1 MTVQLSRLIT
11 SAEIDA
17 SKYKAGADQKVAADR
32 AMVASAQAVGQAAS
46 QNDNKIS
53 QSGDVLS
60 RLSKQYVDGSRQAQA
75 FEKDLRALNRGLE
88 TGKISTEGASAILVG
103 MTQKLG
109 LSADAS
115 ALAAKGQIQLAAAV
129 TAASAHFDGQ
139 AVSLSRAV
147 GEYRVYIAQLKEAQ
161 QAESSRQVAASN
173 QSKFNTV
180 LGVQTAPSTG
190 ARSSASIFE
199 AEFARLEQNA
209 QLRAQQAG
217 ALFADQFNSSVMA
230 NSGKSARAS
239 ASVFE
244 ESGRESDLMAS
255 KVAALRAELN
265 PLAAAQDRVNAEM
278 AEYAAL
284 AAKGAISADELSRAQ
299 QLARGRMAAN
309 QNGSGA
315 NNFAAFN
322 AASQFQDIAITS
334 AMGQS
339 IPTIALQQGTQLGMA
354 MQMAVGDN
362 GAAGGVKVLGS
373 ALLGLF
379 SPINLLAIGIT
390 GVAAA
395 SIQYF
400 MKGRDG
406 AKSMAEATKMHSD
419 TLKLLKEQYG
429 DLAEVIKTVGTVGGQ
444 AFTAADVRAN
454 QAMLNTMIRSQG
466 SEMVGGMTGG
476 MLTGYLSDANPLST
490 LIDRQKMGGGQG
502 ADFAGPITSLIES
515 ARQGHTDIPRFEKDV
530 DSLFK
535 TLATRP
541 GADVDMLANTR
552 DSVLALGEAAFEVKG
567 KFEPFQQV
575 INRFQ
580 IEVAENHPNLSR
592 FNADIEAIGA
602 AQGITKLADEVISLG
617 KDFVETAR
625 QAQELKAILDRI
637 DRENTRPGL
646 ADRRVLG
653 GYVAGRDAALGRE
666 NDQFEA
672 EQQMA
677 RARTNAEKL
686 AAIEAQVRARA
697 AQDADKGGGLQARV
711 DRALQAE
718 HNRQAIEARDAELD
732 RGRAIDKTLASQQ
745 LDLQLI
751 GKTAGETA
759 RLRMEFEQIAAIRE
773 EAALK
778 GVPADEAEIARIKEK
793 AAAYGLVADE
803 IARANLAKDLN
814 FEREQQFRSAQDQ
827 QIASRQQ
834 GAGLDVDLNS
844 PAAQQMRDLA
854 RFADAKGLAVGF
866 LTDFKSEL
874 LRNGGD
880 VGKALGESIL
890 NALTTSMDKQLADI
904 FDRLA
909 TWIASLLTGQT
920 PGGSLA
926 SGAGFAANTTLSAFL
941 GASNDN
947 YAPGAVT
954 RSPLGAVGTGSM
966 AAYASAIRSIESAGS
981 GGYSAL
987 GPWTNGDRAY
997 GAYQVMGNNIPSW
1010 SKDALGKSLTPDQ
1023 FLADPAAQD
1032 AIFQKQFG
1040 KYLSKYGNPQDAASA
1055 WFTGG
1060 PLKSGAGATD
1070 VLGTS
1075 GSVYVDKFN
1084 AAVDKATQG
1093 LGGLDTTVT
1102 KTIGSLAGGVGGA
1115 GGGLA
1120 SILEGLKPGNFTPDP
1135 GGFAAM
1141 LGIGAGTP
1149 APAAAGGGGG
1159 LFSMLLGWLPKLFGF
1174 ADGTE
1179 SAPDGWA
1186 WVGERGPELRK
1197 LRGGD
1202 VIRSHGRSMDMA
1214 ANANMSARG
1223 GGRGQEV
1230 NLHVNVYGGS
1240 GDDHVRLLA
1249 RQGAQQAIG
1258 DYHEAQASGGFGELQ
1273 RRYNSQKG

>member
-17 SKYKAGADQKVAADR
+17 SKYLATASQMVAADR
-32 AMVASAQAVGQAAS
+32 DLVGGAQAVGQAFTSAET
-46 QNDNKIS
+46 KIS
-53 QSGDVLS
+53 QSGDALTRLS
-60 RLSKQYVDGSRQAQA
+60 RQYVEGFTAQQRFDSGLGSLARGLDSGKIKLEQAQ
-75 FEKDLRALNRGLE
+75 
-88 TGKISTEGASAILVG
+88 SILIG
-103 MTQKLG
+103 MNQKLG
-109 LSADAS
+109 LSANAS
-115 ALAAKGQIQLAAAV
+115 ELAAKGQTQLAAAV
-129 TAASAHFDGQ
+129 GAA
-139 AVSLSRAV
+139 
-147 GEYRVYIAQLKEAQ
+147 
-161 QAESSRQVAASN
+161 
-173 QSKFNTV
+173 
-180 LGVQTAPSTG
+180 
-190 ARSSASIFE
+190 
-199 AEFARLEQNA
+199 NA
-209 QLRAQQAG
+209 QIQGQ
-217 ALFADQFNSSVMA
+217 
-230 NSGKSARAS
+230 
-239 ASVFE
+239 
-244 ESGRESDLMAS
+244 
-255 KVAALRAELN
+255 
-265 PLAAAQDRVNAEM
+265 
-278 AEYAAL
+278 AL
-284 AAKGAISADELSRAQ
+284 AAEKTIASAK
-299 QLARGRMAAN
+299 RMQAAN
-309 QNGSGA
+309 ANGAAA
-315 NNFAAFN
+315 NHVAGPGTFNTANIAA
-322 AASQFQDIAITS
+322 QFQDIGVTA
-334 AMGQS
+334 AMGMSPLQ
-339 IPTIALQQGTQLGMA
+339 IALQQGTQL
-354 MQMAVGDN
+354 QAVLGPL
-362 GAAGGVKVLGS
+362 GAGGAVKALGGAFLS
-373 ALLGLF
+373 LINPVSLVTLALVG
-379 SPINLLAIGIT
+379 GT
-390 GVAAA
+390 AAA
-395 SIQYF
+395 IQFF

-406 AKSMAEATKMHSD
+406 AKTMAEATKIHSD

-429 DLAEVIKTVGTVGGQ
+429 DLAEVIKTVGTVGGE

-466 SEMVGGMTGG
+466 SAMVGGMTGG
-476 MLTGYLSDANPLST
+476 ILTGYLSDANPLAT
-490 LIDRQKMGGGQG
+490 LLDRQKMGGAQG
-502 ADFAGPITSLIES
+502 GDFAGSITSLIES

-602 AQGITKLADEVISLG
+602 TQGITKLADEVISLG

-625 QAQELKAILDRI
+625 QAQELKLILDRI

-646 ADRRVLG
+646 ADRRALG

-718 HNRQAIEARDAELD
+718 RNRQAIEARDAELD
-732 RGRAIDKTLASQQ
+732 RARAIDKTLASQQ

-844 PAAQQMRDLA
+844 PAAQQMRDIA

-926 SGAGFAANTTLSAFL
+926 SGAGFAANTTLSSFL

-954 RSPLGAVGTGSM
+954 RSPLAAGGGNM

-987 GPWTNGDRAY
+987 GPWTKGDRAY
-997 GAYQVMGNNIPSW
+997 GAYQVMGNNIGPW
-1010 SKDALGKSLTPDQ
+1010 SQDALGKSLTPSQ
-1023 FLADPAAQD
+1023 FLSDPAAQD
-1032 AIFQKQFG
+1032 AIFEKQFG

-1084 AAVDKATQG
+1084 AAVNRATEG

-1102 KTIGSLAGGVGGA
+1102 NTVQSLAGGLGGK
-1115 GGGLA
+1115 GGLA
-1120 SILEGLKPGNFTPDP
+1120 SILDGLKPGNFQANTSLSEI
-1135 GGFAAM
+1135 
-1141 LGIGAGTP
+1141 LGYAGSSP
-1149 APAAAGGGGG
+1149 APSGGGGG
-1159 LFSMLLGWLPKLFGF
+1159 IFSALLSFIPKLFGF
-1174 ADGTE
+1174 ANGTDF
-1179 SAPDGWA
+1179 APGGLA
-1186 WVGERGPELRK
+1186 RINEKGGEIVDLPRGSRVIPH
-1197 LRGGD
+1197 D
-1202 VIRSHGRSMDMA
+1202 VSMRMA
-1214 ANANMSARG
+1214 ANWNRPSQPSKVDFNINLVGAN
-1223 GGRGQEV
+1223 
-1230 NLHVNVYGGS
+1230 
-1240 GDDHVRLLA
+1240 GDEHVRMLA
-1249 RQGAQQAIG
+1249 KQGAQEAIG
-1258 DYHEAQASGGFGELQ
+1258 QYHEAQSRGGFGELQ
-1273 RRYNSQKG
+1273 RQYASQKG

>member
-32 AMVASAQAVGQAAS
+32 AMVASAQAAGQAVVAT
-46 QNDNKIS
+46 DTKIS
-53 QSGDVLS
+53 QSGDSLARLS
-60 RLSKQYVDGSRQAQA
+60 RRYIEGQAAQLQFESGLGTIARGLDSGKLKMEQAQ
-75 FEKDLRALNRGLE
+75 
-88 TGKISTEGASAILVG
+88 SILIG
-103 MTQKLG
+103 MNQKLG
-109 LSADAS
+109 LSANAS
-115 ALAAKGQIQLAAAV
+115 ELAAKGQTQLAAAV
-129 TAASAHFDGQ
+129 SAA
-139 AVSLSRAV
+139 
-147 GEYRVYIAQLKEAQ
+147 
-161 QAESSRQVAASN
+161 
-173 QSKFNTV
+173 
-180 LGVQTAPSTG
+180 
-190 ARSSASIFE
+190 
-199 AEFARLEQNA
+199 NA
-209 QLRAQQAG
+209 QIQGQ
-217 ALFADQFNSSVMA
+217 
-230 NSGKSARAS
+230 
-239 ASVFE
+239 
-244 ESGRESDLMAS
+244 
-255 KVAALRAELN
+255 
-265 PLAAAQDRVNAEM
+265 
-278 AEYAAL
+278 AL
-284 AAKGAISADELSRAQ
+284 AAEKTIASSK
-299 QLARGRMAAN
+299 RMQAAN
-309 QNGSGA
+309 A
-315 NNFAAFN
+315 NVSVASQSTAPGTFNTANIAA
-322 AASQFQDIAITS
+322 QFQDIGVTA
-334 AMGQS
+334 AMGMSPLQ
-339 IPTIALQQGTQLGMA
+339 IALQQGTQL
-354 MQMAVGDN
+354 QAVLGPL
-362 GAAGGVKVLGS
+362 GAGGAVKALGGAFLS
-373 ALLGLF
+373 LVNPVSLVTLALVG
-379 SPINLLAIGIT
+379 GT
-390 GVAAA
+390 AAA
-395 SIQYF
+395 IQYF

-466 SEMVGGMTGG
+466 SRWVGGMTGG
-476 MLTGYLSDANPLST
+476 MLTGYLSDANPLTS
-490 LIDRQKMGGGQG
+490 LLDRQKMGGAQG

-602 AQGITKLADEVISLG
+602 TQGITKLADEVISLG

-625 QAQELKAILDRI
+625 QAQELKLILDRI

-646 ADRRVLG
+646 ADRRALG

-718 HNRQAIEARDAELD
+718 RNRQAIEARDAELD

-844 PAAQQMRDLA
+844 PAAQQMRDIA

-909 TWIASLLTGQT
+909 TWFASLLTGQM

-954 RSPLGAVGTGSM
+954 RSPLGAVGGNM

-1010 SKDALGKSLTPDQ
+1010 SKDALGKSLSPDQ

-1149 APAAAGGGGG
+1149 APAAGGGGG
-1159 LFSMLLGWLPKLFGF
+1159 LLSMLLGFLPKLFGF

-1179 SAPDGWA
+1179 NAPEGWA

-1202 VIRSHGRSMDMA
+1202 VIRSNGHSMNMA

-1223 GGRGQEV
+1223 GGRGQEGRV
-1230 NLHVNVYGGS
+1230 ELHVNVYGGS
-1240 GDDHVRLLA
+1240 GDEHIRLLA

-1273 RRYNSQKG
+1273 RRYNSQKA

>member
-147 GEYRVYIAQLKEAQ
+147 GEYQVYIAQLKEVQ

-190 ARSSASIFE
+190 ASSSASIFE

-299 QLARGRMAAN
+299 QLARGRMTAN

-406 AKSMAEATKMHSD
+406 AKSMAEATKLHSD

-476 MLTGYLSDANPLST
+476 MLTGYLSDANPLTS
-490 LIDRQKMGGGQG
+490 LLDRQKMGGVQG
-502 ADFAGPITSLIES
+502 GDFAGPITSLIES

-530 DSLFK
+530 ESLFK

-602 AQGITKLADEVISLG
+602 TQGITKLADEVISLG

-646 ADRRVLG
+646 ADRRALG
-653 GYVAGRDAALGRE
+653 GYVAGRDATLGRE

-718 HNRQAIEARDAELD
+718 RNRQALEARDAELD

-745 LDLQLI
+745 LDLTLI

-778 GVPADEAEIARIKEK
+778 GIPADEAEIARIKEK
-793 AAAYGLVADE
+793 AAAYGVVADE

-844 PAAQQMRDLA
+844 PAAQQMRDIA
-854 RFADAKGLAVGF
+854 RFAAAKGLAVGV

-880 VGKALGESIL
+880 VGKALGEAVL

-909 TWIASLLTGQT
+909 TWFASLLTGQR

-954 RSPLGAVGTGSM
+954 RSPLGAVGGNM

-1040 KYLSKYGNPQDAASA
+1040 KYLTKYGNPQDAASA

-1075 GSVYVDKFN
+1075 GSAYVDKFN
-1084 AAVDKATQG
+1084 AAVNRATEG
-1093 LGGLDTTVT
+1093 LGGLDNTVT
-1102 KTIGSLAGGVGGA
+1102 KTIGSLAGGVGGN
-1115 GGGLA
+1115 GGLA
-1120 SILEGLKPGNFTPDP
+1120 SILDGLKPGNFHANTTLS
-1135 GGFAAM
+1135 AI
-1141 LGIGAGTP
+1141 LGDARPTAG
-1149 APAAAGGGGG
+1149 AAGAGGGG
-1159 LFSMLLGWLPKLFGF
+1159 LFSMLLGFLPKLFGF

-1179 SAPDGWA
+1179 NAPEGWA

-1202 VIRSHGRSMDMA
+1202 VIRSHGHSMDMA
-1214 ANANMSARG
+1214 ANANASARG
-1223 GGRGQEV
+1223 GGRGQEGRV
-1230 NLHVNVYGGS
+1230 ELHVHINGAN
-1240 GDDHVRLLA
+1240 GDEHVRLLA
-1249 RQGAQQAIG
+1249 KQGAQEAIG
-1258 DYHEAQASGGFGELQ
+1258 EYHEAQAQGGIGQLQ
-1273 RRYNSQKG
+1273 NRYAAQKG

>member
-17 SKYKAGADQKVAADR
+17 SKYLATASQMVAADR
-32 AMVASAQAVGQAAS
+32 DLVGGAQAVGQAFTSAET
-46 QNDNKIS
+46 KIS
-53 QSGDVLS
+53 QSGDALTRLS
-60 RLSKQYVDGSRQAQA
+60 RQYVEGFTAQQRFDSGLGSLARGLDSGKIKLEQAQ
-75 FEKDLRALNRGLE
+75 
-88 TGKISTEGASAILVG
+88 SILIG
-103 MTQKLG
+103 MNQKLG
-109 LSADAS
+109 LSANAS
-115 ALAAKGQIQLAAAV
+115 ELAAKGQTQLAAAV
-129 TAASAHFDGQ
+129 GAA
-139 AVSLSRAV
+139 
-147 GEYRVYIAQLKEAQ
+147 
-161 QAESSRQVAASN
+161 
-173 QSKFNTV
+173 
-180 LGVQTAPSTG
+180 
-190 ARSSASIFE
+190 
-199 AEFARLEQNA
+199 NA
-209 QLRAQQAG
+209 QIQGQ
-217 ALFADQFNSSVMA
+217 
-230 NSGKSARAS
+230 
-239 ASVFE
+239 
-244 ESGRESDLMAS
+244 
-255 KVAALRAELN
+255 
-265 PLAAAQDRVNAEM
+265 
-278 AEYAAL
+278 AL
-284 AAKGAISADELSRAQ
+284 AAEKTIASAK
-299 QLARGRMAAN
+299 RMQAAN
-309 QNGSGA
+309 ANVAAVNHVPGA
-315 NNFAAFN
+315 GAFN
-322 AASQFQDIAITS
+322 TANIAAQFQDIGVTA
-334 AMGQS
+334 AMGMSPLQ
-339 IPTIALQQGTQLGMA
+339 IALQQGTQL
-354 MQMAVGDN
+354 QAVLGPL
-362 GAAGGVKVLGS
+362 GAGGAVKALGGAFLS
-373 ALLGLF
+373 LVNPVSLVTLALVG
-379 SPINLLAIGIT
+379 GT
-390 GVAAA
+390 AAA
-395 SIQYF
+395 IQYF

-419 TLKLLKEQYG
+419 SLKLLKEQYG

-454 QAMLNTMIRSQG
+454 QAMLNTIIRSKG

-476 MLTGYLSDANPLST
+476 MLTGYLSDANPLTS
-490 LIDRQKMGGGQG
+490 LLDRQKMGGAQG
-502 ADFAGPITSLIES
+502 GDFAGPITSLIES

-602 AQGITKLADEVISLG
+602 TRGITKLADEVISLG

-646 ADRRVLG
+646 ADRRALG

-697 AQDADKGGGLQARV
+697 FQDADKGGGLQARV

-718 HNRQAIEARDAELD
+718 RNRQALEARDAELD

-844 PAAQQMRDLA
+844 PAAQQMRDIA

-880 VGKALGESIL
+880 VGKALGEAVL
-890 NALTTSMDKQLADI
+890 NALTASMDKQLANI

-909 TWIASLLTGQT
+909 TWFASWLTGQM
-920 PGGSLA
+920 P
-926 SGAGFAANTTLSAFL
+926 GAGGAGVGAAAA
-941 GASNDN
+941 GAVGAIANDN

-954 RSPLGAVGTGSM
+954 RAPL
-966 AAYASAIRSIESAGS
+966 AAAAGS
-981 GGYSAL
+981 ALSMVGNYKAGVDPRLTDILNSAALQTPGYKVDAFS
-987 GPWTNGDRAY
+987 GYRPGDPRFHGRGLATDVNLTDL
-997 GAYQVMGNNIPSW
+997 AS
-1010 SKDALGKSLTPDQ
+1010 GKSLGNY
-1023 FLADPAAQD
+1023 QD
-1032 AIFQKQFG
+1032 ASSFRAYEEFAQNARKVQMAKYPELNDEFRWGGYFGGPKG
-1040 KYLSKYGNPQDAASA
+1040 KYGAMDQMHFDLGGGKVGMGGGSWAGGLNDNQRALFPGAESYGIGASA
-1055 WFTGG
+1055 NTATTALDKMSTNAFTA
-1060 PLKSGAGATD
+1060 SQN
-1070 VLGTS
+1070 LG
-1075 GSVYVDKFN
+1075 
-1084 AAVDKATQG
+1084 G
-1093 LGGLDTTVT
+1093 LGGSVT
-1102 KTIGSLAGGVGGA
+1102 SAVDALTGGVGGK
-1115 GGGLA
+1115 GGLA

-1141 LGIGAGTP
+1141 LGIGAGTA
-1149 APAAAGGGGG
+1149 APAAGGGGG
-1159 LFSMLLGWLPKLFGF
+1159 LLAMLLGFLPKLFGF

-1179 SAPDGWA
+1179 NAPEGWA

-1214 ANANMSARG
+1214 ANANMSAGG

-1240 GDDHVRLLA
+1240 GDEHIRLLA

>member
-1 MTVQLSRLIT
+1 MTVQLSRLVT

-32 AMVASAQAVGQAAS
+32 AMVASAQAAGQAVTAT
-46 QNDNKIS
+46 DTKIS
-53 QSGDVLS
+53 QSGDSLARLS
-60 RLSKQYVDGSRQAQA
+60 RQYVEGFTAQQRFESGLGALARGLDSGKIKLEQAQ
-75 FEKDLRALNRGLE
+75 
-88 TGKISTEGASAILVG
+88 SILIG
-103 MTQKLG
+103 MNQKLG
-109 LSADAS
+109 LSANASELAARGQTQLAVAVGAANAQIQGQSLAAEKTIAS
-115 ALAAKGQIQLAAAV
+115 AKRMQAANANVAAV
-129 TAASAHFDGQ
+129 NH
-139 AVSLSRAV
+139 
-147 GEYRVYIAQLKEAQ
+147 
-161 QAESSRQVAASN
+161 VAGPGA
-173 QSKFNTV
+173 FNT
-180 LGVQTAPSTG
+180 
-190 ARSSASIFE
+190 
-199 AEFARLEQNA
+199 
-209 QLRAQQAG
+209 
-217 ALFADQFNSSVMA
+217 A
-230 NSGKSARAS
+230 NI
-239 ASVFE
+239 
-244 ESGRESDLMAS
+244 
-255 KVAALRAELN
+255 AA
-265 PLAAAQDRVNAEM
+265 
-278 AEYAAL
+278 
-284 AAKGAISADELSRAQ
+284 
-299 QLARGRMAAN
+299 
-309 QNGSGA
+309 
-315 NNFAAFN
+315 
-322 AASQFQDIAITS
+322 QFQDIGVTA
-334 AMGQS
+334 AMGMSPLQ
-339 IPTIALQQGTQLGMA
+339 IALQQGTQL
-354 MQMAVGDN
+354 QAVLGPL
-362 GAAGGVKVLGS
+362 GAGGAVKALGGAFLS
-373 ALLGLF
+373 LVNPVSLITLALVG
-379 SPINLLAIGIT
+379 GT
-390 GVAAA
+390 AAA
-395 SIQYF
+395 IQYF

-419 TLKLLKEQYG
+419 SLKLLKEQYG

-454 QAMLNTMIRSQG
+454 QAMLNTMIRSKG

-476 MLTGYLSDANPLST
+476 MLTGYLSDANPLTS
-490 LIDRQKMGGGQG
+490 LLDRQKMGGAQG
-502 ADFAGPITSLIES
+502 GDFAGPITSLIES

-530 DSLFK
+530 ESLFK

-602 AQGITKLADEVISLG
+602 TQGITKLADEVISLG

-697 AQDADKGGGLQARV
+697 LQDADKGGGLQARV

-718 HNRQAIEARDAELD
+718 RNRQAVEARDAELD

-844 PAAQQMRDLA
+844 PAAQQMRDIA

-880 VGKALGESIL
+880 VGKALGEAVL
-890 NALTTSMDKQLADI
+890 NALTKSMDDQLGKLIDM
-904 FDRLA
+904 FGRWLA
-909 TWIASLLTGQT
+909 SALTWQM
-920 PGGSLA
+920 PGG
-926 SGAGFAANTTLSAFL
+926 AGL
-941 GASNDN
+941 GAAAAGAVGAFANDN

-1040 KYLSKYGNPQDAASA
+1040 KYLTKYGNPQDAASA

-1102 KTIGSLAGGVGGA
+1102 KTIGSLAGGLGGT
-1115 GGGLA
+1115 GGLA
-1120 SILEGLKPGNFTPDP
+1120 SILSGLQPGNFQANTTLS
-1135 GGFAAM
+1135 AI
-1141 LGIGAGTP
+1141 LGDARPTAG
-1149 APAAAGGGGG
+1149 AAGGGGG
-1159 LFSMLLGWLPKLFGF
+1159 GLLSMLLGFLPKLFGF

-1179 SAPDGWA
+1179 NAPEGWA

-1202 VIRSHGRSMDMA
+1202 VIRSHGHSMDMA
-1214 ANANMSARG
+1214 ANANMSASG

-1240 GDDHVRLLA
+1240 GDEHIRLLA